1 MSATLTGVVTPGV
14 RAALRGQEPTPEQ
27 VAAITAPV
35 GPVHVIAGA
44 GSGKTAVM
52 AARIVYLI
60 ERLGVAPAS
69 VLGLTFT
76 NKAASELEARVRDAL
91 ADTTTDVGDEVT
103 VDTYHA
109 FAADLV
115 RAYGIRVGVE
125 VDADLLSEAQQYQ
138 ILLGIL
144 DSERFEHLSVRTA
157 GATIRKTLELASACA
172 DHVVPAERVVAAS
185 RRLLQRAD
193 EGERLPDWMLQ
204 AARERVELTR
214 LVERYAAE
222 KRRRGRLDFGDQVAK
237 AVELVEGHPELLDE
251 LRTRFQH
258 VLLDEYQDTNVAQ
271 RRLMQR
277 ICPPGA
283 SIMAVG
289 DARQA
294 IYAFRGA
301 TMYNLLSFADH
312 FPPTPATR
320 VPPAPP
326 PTGPSLVP
334 VPAAPTSAPGPVPGS
349 APGGGQDPAS
359 PAEAPLPLSTNFRS
373 GPRILALANAVID
386 RIPAERRG
394 GTSLVARPDAAEGE
408 VRAALLSDQFAEA
421 AFVAGQVVQAHE
433 TGLPDGSWPEWRDV
447 AVLVRSK
454 RLLGPLREALE
465 QRGVPVEVVGLSGL
479 LETPEIVDLVSTL
492 RVVADPGANVA
503 LARLLLGPRWRIG
516 PRHLVR
522 LARWASRHNWGLK
535 DELPGE
541 DPDPGDVSF
550 ALAEALDHLDEVE
563 GLDEEARDRLDAF
576 CEELRE
582 LRAAARGP
590 LLDLVQTILERTGVW
605 AELEASRDRRAVTA
619 RQNLATFLDRVAAF
633 APVQGDP
640 SLGAFLVY
648 LDAVEDASEPVEAVQ
663 PAPVDSVKLMTVH
676 MAKGLEFPM
685 VAVVGLSAGTG
696 RDGSPR
702 YGIFPDARVADP
714 RRAQGF
720 PYELRED
727 AGHLPRFAGN
737 ARAFRSELEERAL
750 EDERRLFYVALTRAK
765 QLLVL
770 TSAWWYQGSEKTP
783 KGPGPFW
790 SEAAGHPA
798 VDVLIQAEQPAAS
811 PLTERLRERVSWPHP
826 GRRPEDA
833 DDLVFPEGL
842 AAAVELERAVP
853 GTLESRVPPG
863 QADAFRAAAGAGRHL
878 LDAARVDPT
887 PARVEPP
894 RILSVSQVLDY
905 ARCPRDFYWSVVR
918 PLPSAPKPAARLG
931 SVVHRLL
938 EQRAR
943 SLPDLMDTDDLAGDQ
958 AGGQAA
964 PELIERARRNFAAT
978 RYATLPPPDAE
989 VGVILRIG
997 PWVVRGRIDAIFRPD
1012 GAEAAEVELVDWK
1025 TGRQVDQ
1032 AVGGLDQL
1040 AIYALA
1046 LRELGELP
1054 GDRCVVSYCYLGGE
1068 EPVVETRTLGPADL
1082 DRQRALVETALAAL
1096 DQGDYQR
1103 ACGRPDC
1110 EACRRGLGPPP
1121 RPP

>member
-14 RAALRGQEPTPEQ
+14 RAALRGQDPTPEQ
-27 VAAITAPV
+27 LAAITAPI

-52 AARIVYLI
+52 AARIVYLV

-76 NKAASELEARVRDAL
+76 NKAADELETRVREAL
-91 ADTTTDVGDEVT
+91 ADIPVDAGDEVT

-115 RAYGIRVGVE
+115 KAYGIRVGVE

-204 AARERVELTR
+204 AAKERIELAR

-312 FPPTPATR
+312 FPPTPATADPA
-320 VPPAPP
+320 VPGLA
-326 PTGPSLVP
+326 P
-334 VPAAPTSAPGPVPGS
+334 VPAAPSSGPGPVPVP
-349 APGGGQDPAS
+349 APGRGQDPAS
-359 PAEAPLPLSTNFRS
+359 PAGAPLPLSTNFRS
-373 GPRILALANAVID
+373 GPRILALANSVID
-386 RIPAERRG
+386 RIPEERRG
-394 GTSLVARPDAAEGE
+394 GTSLVARPGAAGGA

-421 AFVAGQVVQAHE
+421 AFVADQVVQAHE

-563 GLDEEARDRLDAF
+563 GLDEEARHRLGAF

-605 AELEASRDRRAVTA
+605 AELEASRDRRAITA

-663 PAPVDSVKLMTVH
+663 PAPADSVKLMTVH

-685 VAVVGLSAGTG
+685 VAVAGLSAGTG
-696 RDGSPR
+696 KDGSPR

-727 AGHLPRFAGN
+727 AGHLPRFGGN
-737 ARAFRSELEERAL
+737 ARAFRTELEERAL
-750 EDERRLFYVALTRAK
+750 EDERRLFYVAITRAK

-790 SEAAGHPA
+790 REAAGHPA
-798 VDVLIQAEQPAAS
+798 VDVLVQAEKPVAS

-833 DDLVFPEGL
+833 DDPVFPEGL

-863 QADAFRAAAGAGRHL
+863 QADAFRAAAEAGWHL

-918 PLPSAPKPAARLG
+918 PLPTAPKPAARLG
-931 SVVHRLL
+931 TVIHRLL

-958 AGGQAA
+958 AGSHAD

-997 PWVVRGRIDAIFRPD
+997 PWVVRGRVDAIFRSD
-1012 GAEAAEVELVDWK
+1012 GTGPAEVELVDWK
-1025 TGRQVDQ
+1025 TGRRVDQ

-1040 AIYALA
+1040 ALYALA

-1054 GDRCVVSYCYLGGE
+1054 GDRCVVSYCHLGGD
-1068 EPVVETRTLGPADL
+1068 EPVLETRALGPADL
-1082 DRQRALVETALAAL
+1082 DRQRALVEIILAAL

-1103 ACGRPDC
+1103 ACGRSDC
-1110 EACRRGLGPPP
+1110 ETCRRGLGPPP

>member
-1 MSATLTGVVTPGV
+1 MSVTLGGVVTPGV
-14 RAALRGQEPTPEQ
+14 RAALRGQDPTPEQ
-27 VAAITAPV
+27 LAAITAPI
-35 GPVHVIAGA
+35 GPMHVIAGA

-52 AARIVYLI
+52 AARIVYLV
-60 ERLGVAPAS
+60 ERLGVAAAS

-76 NKAASELEARVRDAL
+76 NKAASELETRVREAL
-91 ADTTTDVGDEVT
+91 ADLPIDVGDEVT

-115 RAYGIRVGVE
+115 KAYGIRVGVE

-204 AARERVELTR
+204 AARERIELAR

-251 LRTRFQH
+251 LRTRFRH

-283 SIMAVG
+283 SVMAVG

-312 FPPTPATR
+312 FPPIPAPLAAPATAA
-320 VPPAPP
+320 PAP
-326 PTGPSLVP
+326 
-334 VPAAPTSAPGPVPGS
+334 AAGV
-349 APGGGQDPAS
+349 
-359 PAEAPLPLSTNFRS
+359 PLPLSTNFRS
-373 GPRILALANAVID
+373 GPRILALANSAID
-386 RIPAERRG
+386 RIPQERRG

-421 AFVAGQVVQAHE
+421 AFVADQVVRAHE

-563 GLDEEARDRLDAF
+563 GLDEEARHRLDAF

-605 AELEASRDRRAVTA
+605 AELEASSDRRATTA

-633 APVQGDP
+633 APVQGAP

-685 VAVVGLSAGTG
+685 VAVAGLSAGTSK
-696 RDGSPR
+696 DGSPR

-737 ARAFRSELEERAL
+737 ARAFRAELEARAL
-750 EDERRLFYVALTRAK
+750 EDERRLFYVAITRAK
-765 QLLVL
+765 QLLVV

-790 SEAAGHPA
+790 REAAAHPA
-798 VDVLIQAEQPAAS
+798 VDVLIQADQPAAS
-811 PLTERLRERVSWPHP
+811 PLTERLRERVSWPRP

-833 DDLVFPEGL
+833 DDPLFPEGL

-863 QADAFRAAAGAGRHL
+863 QADAFRAAAEAGRHL

-894 RILSVSQVLDY
+894 RILSVIQVLDY

-918 PLPSAPKPAARLG
+918 PLPSPPKPAARLG
-931 SVVHRLL
+931 TVVHRLL

-958 AGGQAA
+958 AVGHAA
-964 PELIERARRNFAAT
+964 PELIEQARRNFAAT
-978 RYATLPPPDAE
+978 RYATLPPPEAE

-1012 GAEAAEVELVDWK
+1012 GAEGLDRVEAAEVELVDWK

-1032 AVGGLDQL
+1032 AAGGLDQL
-1040 AIYALA
+1040 ALYALA

-1068 EPVVETRTLGPADL
+1068 EPVLETRSLGPADL
-1082 DRQRALVETALAAL
+1082 DRQRALLEAVLATL

-1103 ACGRPDC
+1103 ACGRSDC
-1110 EACRRGLGPPP
+1110 ETCRRGLGPPP
-1121 RPP
+1121 RPPSVRAQPR

>member
-27 VAAITAPV
+27 LAAITAPL

-60 ERLGVAPAS
+60 ERLGAAPAS

-76 NKAASELEARVRDAL
+76 NKAASELEARVREAL
-91 ADTTTDVGDEVT
+91 ADTPTGVGDEVT

-115 RAYGIRVGVE
+115 KAYGIRVGVE

-172 DHVVPAERVVAAS
+172 DHVVPAERVVEAS

-204 AARERVELTR
+204 AARERTELAR

-237 AVELVEGHPELLDE
+237 AVELVEGHPELRDE

-312 FPPTPATR
+312 FPQVPRLAP
-320 VPPAPP
+320 VPPA
-326 PTGPSLVP
+326 GP
-334 VPAAPTSAPGPVPGS
+334 APAPGAGQAQPG
-349 APGGGQDPAS
+349 PAG
-359 PAEAPLPLSTNFRS
+359 APLSLSTNFRS
-373 GPRILALANAVID
+373 GPRILALANSVID
-386 RIPAERRG
+386 RIPEARRG
-394 GTSLVARPDAAEGE
+394 GTSLVARPGAPEGE
-408 VRAALLSDQFAEA
+408 VRAALLADQFAEA
-421 AFVAGQVVQAHE
+421 AFVADQIARAHE

-563 GLDEEARDRLDAF
+563 GLDEAALARLDAF
-576 CEELRE
+576 REELRE

-640 SLGAFLVY
+640 SLAAFLAY

-685 VAVVGLSAGTG
+685 VAVAGLSAGTG

-727 AGHLPRFAGN
+727 AGHLPRFTGN
-737 ARAFRSELEERAL
+737 ARAFRGELEERAL

-790 SEAAGHPA
+790 TEAADHPA
-798 VDVLIQAEQPAAS
+798 VDVLLQAERPETS
-811 PLTERLRERVSWPHP
+811 PLTERLRERVSWPP
-826 GRRPEDA
+826 DGRRAEDR
-833 DDLVFPEGL
+833 DDPVFPEGL
-842 AAAVELERAVP
+842 ARAVELERATP
-853 GTLESRVPPG
+853 GTLEARVPPG
-863 QADAFRAAAGAGRHL
+863 QADAFRSAAEAGRHL
-878 LDAARVDPT
+878 LFAARVDPAA
-887 PARVEPP
+887 ARVEPP
-894 RILSVSQVLDY
+894 RILSVSQVLTY

-918 PLPSAPKPAARLG
+918 PLPLPPKPAARLG
-931 SVVHRLL
+931 IVIHRLL
-938 EQRAR
+938 ERRAR
-943 SLPDLMDTDDLAGDQ
+943 SLPDLLDTDDLAGD
-958 AGGQAA
+958 APGGLAP
-964 PELIERARRNFAAT
+964 PELVEVATRNFAAT
-978 RYATLPPPDAE
+978 RYADLPPPEAE
-989 VGVILRIG
+989 VGVVLRVG
-997 PWVVRGRIDAIFRPD
+997 PWVIRGRIDAIFRQ
-1012 GAEAAEVELVDWK
+1012 GSEVELVDWK
-1025 TGRQVDQ
+1025 TGRLVED
-1032 AVGGLDQL
+1032 ATGELDQL
-1040 AIYALA
+1040 TVYALA
-1046 LRELGELP
+1046 LRALGGLP
-1054 GDRCVVSYCYLGGE
+1054 GNRCTVSYCYLGGDR
-1068 EPVVETRTLGPADL
+1068 PVIDTTTLGPADL
-1082 DRQRALVETALAAL
+1082 DGQRQLLEATLAAL
-1096 DQGDYQR
+1096 EQGDYQR
-1103 ACGRPDC
+1103 ACRRPDC
-1110 EACRRGLGPPP
+1110 ESCRRNLGAPPP
-1121 RPP
+1121 PPTPGPTAFPPTR

>member
-14 RAALRGQEPTPEQ
+14 RAALRGQDPTPEQ
-27 VAAITAPV
+27 LAAVTAPI

-52 AARIVYLI
+52 AARIVYLV

-91 ADTTTDVGDEVT
+91 ADTATDVGDEVT

-172 DHVVPAERVVAAS
+172 DHVVPAERVVEAS
-185 RRLLQRAD
+185 RHLLQRAD

-204 AARERVELTR
+204 AARERIELTR
-214 LVERYAAE
+214 LVERYATE

-237 AVELVEGHPELLDE
+237 AVELVEGHPELLEE

-301 TMYNLLSFADH
+301 TMYNLLSFTDH
-312 FPPTPATR
+312 FPPSPAIAA
-320 VPPAPP
+320 VPPAPTP
-326 PTGPSLVP
+326 RP
-334 VPAAPTSAPGPVPGS
+334 VPAPDDGQELPAPAG
-349 APGGGQDPAS
+349 AD
-359 PAEAPLPLSTNFRS
+359 PLPLSTNFRS
-373 GPRILALANAVID
+373 GPRILALANSVID
-386 RIPAERRG
+386 RIPEERRG
-394 GTSLVARPDAAEGE
+394 GTALVARPGAADGE
-408 VRAALLSDQFAEA
+408 VRAALLADQFAEA
-421 AFVAGQVVQAHE
+421 AFVADQVVRAHE

-447 AVLVRSK
+447 AILVRSK

-516 PRHLVR
+516 HRHLVR
-522 LARWASRHNWGLK
+522 LARWAARNNWGLK

-563 GLDEEARDRLDAF
+563 GLDEEARNRLDAF
-576 CEELRE
+576 REELRE

-605 AELEASRDRRAVTA
+605 AELEASRDRRAITA

-640 SLGAFLVY
+640 SLAAFLVY

-696 RDGSPR
+696 KDGSPR

-727 AGHLPRFAGN
+727 AGHLPRFNGN
-737 ARAFRSELEERAL
+737 ARAFRGELEERAL
-750 EDERRLFYVALTRAK
+750 EDERRLFYVAITRAK

-790 SEAAGHPA
+790 NEAAGHPA
-798 VDVLIQAEQPAAS
+798 VEVLVRADQPAAS

-826 GRRPEDA
+826 GRRPEDT
-833 DDLVFPEGL
+833 DDPVFGEGL
-842 AAAVELERAVP
+842 AAAVELERAAP
-853 GTLESRVPPG
+853 GTLEARVPPG
-863 QADAFRAAAGAGRHL
+863 QADAFRAAAEAGRHL

-887 PARVEPP
+887 PARVTPP
-894 RILSVSQVLDY
+894 GSSRS
-905 ARCPRDFYWSVVR
+905 ARCWTT
-918 PLPSAPKPAARLG
+918 PAAPATSTGRWSGRCHRRPSRRPG
-931 SVVHRLL
+931 S
-938 EQRAR
+938 AR
-943 SLPDLMDTDDLAGDQ
+943 WSTACWSGGPATSPTCWTPTTSPAATSL
-958 AGGQAA
+958 
-964 PELIERARRNFAAT
+964 PELIDQASRNFAAT
-978 RYATLPPPDAE
+978 RYATLPPPEAE
-989 VGVILRIG
+989 VGVILRLG
-997 PWVVRGRIDAIFRPD
+997 PWVIRGRIDAIFRPD
-1012 GAEAAEVELVDWK
+1012 PGGPPPGQEDAEVELVDWK
-1025 TGRQVDQ
+1025 TGRRVEHTT
-1032 AVGGLDQL
+1032 GGLDQL

-1046 LRELGELP
+1046 MRELGELP
-1054 GDRCVVSYCYLGGE
+1054 GDRCLVSYCYLGGD
-1068 EPVVETRTLGPADL
+1068 EPVTDTRTLDPADL
-1082 DRQRALVETALAAL
+1082 DRQRARLEAVLADLET
-1096 DQGDYQR
+1096 GDYRR
-1103 ACGRPDC
+1103 ACRRPDC
-1110 EACRRGLGPPP
+1110 ETCRRGLGTPS
-1121 RPP
+1121 RPPSRGSAVDEGAERR